1 MRNMHA
7 LISCA
12 MMQGSATVIERLQE
26 IVGGG
31 HVLTGDVDVAPY
43 VVDWRGRYR
52 GNARAVVQPAS
63 TDQVARVVRAC
74 AELAVPIVPQGGN
87 TGMCGAATPDRSGDE
102 VVLSLARM
110 RAIRAL
116 DAANATITVEAGV
129 TLADV
134 QQAARDAGMLFPLS
148 LASEGSCTIGGN
160 LSTNAGGTAVLRYGN
175 ARELVLGVEVVLA
188 DGRIWNGLRGLRKD
202 NTGYD
207 LKQLFVGSEGTLGIV
222 TAAVLKLYPAPSA
235 RVTALAAVADV
246 AHAVEL
252 LRAMKHALGDRLTG
266 FELISGFALHLS
278 RKHHPGSPDPLPGH
292 PWYVLLQVD
301 DSGDVAL
308 ADVVESA
315 LSRTAENALIVDA
328 TIAQSQEQADRL
340 WSLRENISEA
350 QRREGQ
356 NVKHDI
362 SLPISAIAPFTRDAE
377 NAIVAAFPGA
387 RVVVFGHLGDGN
399 LHYNVAAPEGAD
411 AQQFLANTRAINRIV
426 HDRVVAAGGSISAEH
441 GIGVLKRDELAHYK
455 TPLELELMRRIKS
468 ALDPRGLLN
477 PGKVL

>member
-308 ADVVESA
+308 ADAVERA

-399 LHYNVAAPEGAD
+399 LHYNVAAPECVD
-411 AQQFLANTRAINRIV
+411 AQQFLANTPAINRIV